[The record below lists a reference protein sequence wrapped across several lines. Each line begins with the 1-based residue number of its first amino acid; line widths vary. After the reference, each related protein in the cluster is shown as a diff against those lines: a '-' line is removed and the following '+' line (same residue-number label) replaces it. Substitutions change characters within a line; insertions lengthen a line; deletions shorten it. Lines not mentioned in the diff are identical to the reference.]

1 MNEYEILREE
11 IWIGFAHLYLFL
23 CDKESKSNDGIDKK
37 VYSKL
42 VELDTRLGTT
52 ASEQL
57 YWCLLKTTRSDIL
70 KVEHFLPMKYL

>member
-1 MNEYEILREE
+1 MDYV
-11 IWIGFAHLYLFL
+11 GFADLYLQSRK
-23 CDKESKSNDGIDKK
+23 CDKRSHPNDVIDKE

-57 YWCLLKTTRSDIL
+57 FCCLKTTRSDII
-70 KVEHFLPMKYL
+70 KVGRFLRIKGL